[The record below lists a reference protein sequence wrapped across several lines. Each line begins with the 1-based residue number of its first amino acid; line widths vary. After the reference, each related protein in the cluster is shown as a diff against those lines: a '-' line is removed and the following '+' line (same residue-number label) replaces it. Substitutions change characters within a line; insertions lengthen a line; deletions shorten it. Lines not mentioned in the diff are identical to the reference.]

1 MSPPD
6 TVAIFD
12 ATAAVTAGRFAM
24 VKLQTYDQY
33 GNALSVGGA
42 TVAATSTGPGET
54 TEEVTD
60 SGNGRYLAKTQAT
73 AVGHYALN
81 VTVDG
86 VDVLSTEFGVVPAG

>member
-1 MSPPD
+1 
-6 TVAIFD
+6 
-12 ATAAVTAGRFAM
+12 M

-86 VDVLSTEFGVVPAG
+86 VSGASYSAATVVFATEPR